1 MARSHPYRNVITRAV
16 GVDPAVTP
24 DVTCE
29 DKRAGDVWL
38 VCSDGLYN
46 MVPDDVLKKTLEESE
61 NDERA
66 ADRLLELALEAGGT
80 DNITFVICRVTEVD
94 GQ

>member
-1 MARSHPYRNVITRAV
+1 M
-16 GVDPAVTP
+16 
-24 DVTCE
+24 
-29 DKRAGDVWL
+29 
-38 VCSDGLYN
+38 
-46 MVPDDVLKKTLEESE
+46 KKTLEESE